1 MWRQRSPCTS
11 GWPATL
17 LMNSFK
23 RNPLILSQPK
33 LCFII
38 RWKACWE
45 YTRKYGMNTQWSAN
59 KHEPSK
65 CHKIVTKLFFFPN
78 IWNYLKARPAF
89 LNELLL
95 KNTWST
101 IALEQ
106 LLKFSP
112 SSFLRKGSC
121 LVSALPGRFGTLI
134 WTVRVTWT
142 DWRWGESVGVSNDFE
157 SCLMLSPHLS
167 TIWTQSS
174 ASAQR
179 LLATVEKKIENL
191 SFGRF
196 QTFLCLPWKPACWS
210 SWSSG
215 SQWTWSDPLH
225 ESLRRP
231 HLSPGS
237 SLRFF

>member
-1 MWRQRSPCTS
+1 MKSMF
-11 GWPATL
+11 GIHYNL
-17 LMNSFK
+17 
-23 RNPLILSQPK
+23 
-33 LCFII
+33 
-38 RWKACWE
+38 
-45 YTRKYGMNTQWSAN
+45 TRKYDMNTQRSAN

-65 CHKIVTKLFFFPN
+65 HYKIVVFTPN

-95 KNTWST
+95 KNTCST

-134 WTVRVTWT
+134 WTVRVTWK
-142 DWRWGESVGVSNDFE
+142 DWRSGESTKSVESIDFE

-167 TIWTQSS
+167 TIWTLSS

-179 LLATVEKKIENL
+179 LLATVEKKNEDL
-191 SFGRF
+191 SF
-196 QTFLCLPWKPACWS
+196 S
-210 SWSSG
+210 
-215 SQWTWSDPLH
+215 
-225 ESLRRP
+225 
-231 HLSPGS
+231 
-237 SLRFF
+237 